1 MQGNDRQYRLNGAG
15 TAANGITGW
24 VGRVVAATAGI
35 VLIIAGFM
43 LSLIAFVAVATV
55 GMLGALYLW
64 WRTRDLRR
72 QLREMQDNPPGGRII
87 EGDAT
92 REDPR

>member
-1 MQGNDRQYRLNGAG
+1 MRGDDQQYRLNDSGAP
-15 TAANGITGW
+15 AAGISRW

-35 VLIIAGFM
+35 VLVIAGFM

-72 QLREMQDNPPGGRII
+72 QMREMQENPPGGRII

>member
-1 MQGNDRQYRLNGAG
+1 MQGNDQQYRLNDAG
-15 TAANGITGW
+15 TPSAGITRW
-24 VGRVVAATAGI
+24 LGRVVAATAGI
-35 VLIIAGFM
+35 VLVIAGFM

-72 QLREMQDNPPGGRII
+72 QMREMQDNPPGGRII

-92 REDPR
+92 REDIR